1 MIEFFI
7 VNLDS
12 LGNRCYYILL
22 WLKKKKKKSVQIAI
36 WVFLK
41 NYALS

>member
-12 LGNRCYYILL
+12 LGNRYYYILL
-22 WLKKKKKKSVQIAI
+22 WLKKKKKSVQIAI

>member
-12 LGNRCYYILL
+12 LGNRYYYILL
-22 WLKKKKKKSVQIAI
+22 RLKKKKKKSVQIAI